1 MVTGEVP
8 GPTPSVVV
16 EAVELPADELAR
28 ARALGN
34 SIVILPRR
42 RADDGRGVY
51 GEATVFL
58 AKDLRAQRVDVAY
71 LDPSEARL
79 FEVKKS
85 AILAVFVT
93 IVLGISS
100 AAGWDGIKA
109 LLKRERADDTPME
122 VTYADLAAD
131 GSGKSWRVR
140 GSGKDVI
147 EAIDRL
153 RSAPPNEE
161 L

>member
-1 MVTGEVP
+1 MATGEDQRQA
-8 GPTPSVVV
+8 PSAVV
-16 EAVELPADELAR
+16 EAVELQADELAR
-28 ARALGN
+28 ARSLGN
-34 SIVILPRR
+34 SVVILPRR

-58 AKDLRAQRVDVAY
+58 AKDLRAQGVDVAY
-71 LDPSEARL
+71 LDPSNERL

-85 AILAVFVT
+85 AIMAAFVT
-93 IVLGISS
+93 IVLGIGS

-109 LLKRERADDTPME
+109 LLKREHADDKPLE
-122 VTYADLAAD
+122 VAYTDLASD
-131 GSGKSWRVR
+131 GTGKSWTVR

-153 RSAPPNEE
+153 RSEPLNGES
-161 L
+161 

>member
-1 MVTGEVP
+1 MTTGEDP
-8 GPTPSVVV
+8 GQAPSAVV

-34 SIVILPRR
+34 SVVILPRR

-58 AKDLRAQRVDVAY
+58 AKDLRAEGVDAAY
-71 LDPSEARL
+71 LDPPDDRL

-85 AILAVFVT
+85 AIIAVFVT
-93 IVLGISS
+93 IVLGIGS

-109 LLKRERADDTPME
+109 LLKREHADGKPLE
-122 VTYADLAAD
+122 VTYTDLASD
-131 GSGKSWRVR
+131 GGGRSWTVR
-140 GSGKDVI
+140 GSGKEVI

-153 RSAPPNEE
+153 RSEPPNEE
-161 L
+161 S